1 MTSKSSVQTK
11 LQIPLDKY
19 NKTNSKKQFKYVDRS
34 QFSATD
40 QFAQITTRTLSV
52 CSQNDFGLANLSMP
66 LNTISNMECVI
77 HFLYTMGTWDMVT
90 HFLANV
96 RNKHW
101 IKNRTHRQRTNY
113 MSPKSTVS
121 IELIIPKHGK
131 NLCTFIFLVH
141 CVVLCVVAI
150 FDERW
155 LNRRR
160 SISINAI
167 RQRYFLSDSFLIFVS
182 VQMIREKSL
191 LSNNKAKK
199 HSVQITT
206 TRKISEIDWHGIIM
220 RMIPRYYPGIFVSM
234 SHTFQ
239 FYASS
244 SSDRGNVYTDQ
255 IRVNRLFFGDSEP
268 IDLSLSMW
276 IGEKAP
282 ARQSNHQY
290 SIRSNSVQ
298 KYALIL

>member
-1 MTSKSSVQTK
+1 MAKICVRFFFSFIALCCVSLPYSMSVDWT
-11 LQIPLDKY
+11 D
-19 NKTNSKKQFKYVDRS
+19 VDQSLWKR
-34 QFSATD
+34 
-40 QFAQITTRTLSV
+40 
-52 CSQNDFGLANLSMP
+52 
-66 LNTISNMECVI
+66 
-77 HFLYTMGTWDMVT
+77 
-90 HFLANV
+90 
-96 RNKHW
+96 
-101 IKNRTHRQRTNY
+101 
-113 MSPKSTVS
+113 
-121 IELIIPKHGK
+121 
-131 NLCTFIFLVH
+131 
-141 CVVLCVVAI
+141 
-150 FDERW
+150 FD
-155 LNRRR
+155 
-160 SISINAI
+160 
-167 RQRYFLSDSFLIFVS
+167 RYFLSDSFLIFVS

-199 HSVQITT
+199 HSAQITT